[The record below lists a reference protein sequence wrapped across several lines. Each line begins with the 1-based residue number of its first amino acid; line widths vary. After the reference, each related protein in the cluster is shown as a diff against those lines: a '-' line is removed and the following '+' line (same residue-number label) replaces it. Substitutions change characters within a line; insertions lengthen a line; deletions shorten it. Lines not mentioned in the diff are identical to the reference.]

1 MGWFDDQIKQRKEA
15 DERDFSRAFSEM
27 ADSFT
32 GRSRSWGDDT
42 GDAMSRVLAF
52 YRTESREIPENVT
65 DPDEK
70 MEFLLRPSGI
80 MRRTVRLTDGWYKD
94 ASGPMLGYF
103 RESGKAV
110 ALIPRG
116 TGGYCFVD
124 PSDGKKKKVGK
135 KSQALFEEEALAFY
149 KPLPLRKTGIRDFIK
164 YIIGTI
170 MPADLIL
177 IAAVSLL
184 AALFG
189 ILTPKLTRFM
199 FSEVAESGQI
209 SLLLTTAVFSLSV
222 SLSVLLVGV
231 FKTFMTTRINSRT
244 RLAVESAAMMRIL
257 SLPADF
263 FREYSSGDLAE
274 RLYSVQSLC
283 EMLVSVVM
291 TTGLTSVFSLVYVPQ
306 IFAYA
311 PALGIPALIII
322 LATVALSITTTAVQM
337 KISRKSMEISGKE
350 SGMVYDLLTG
360 VQKIRLS
367 GAEKRA
373 FSRWARL
380 YSQSSSLTYN
390 PPVFIKLNSALSLMV
405 SLAGTLVMYYL
416 AAESKVSVADYYAFT
431 SAYGMVSGAF
441 SSLTGIALTVAQI
454 KPVFERVKPILDA
467 EPEVSEGKTVLSS
480 ISGGIELNN
489 VSFRY
494 SESSPMIIDDLS
506 LKIRPGQYVAIVGK
520 TGSGKS
526 TLVRLLLG
534 LEKPCKGAIYYDGK
548 DLASVDLRSL
558 RRKIGTVMQNGKLFS
573 GDIFSNIAISA
584 PDLTLDEAWAAAEI
598 AGIADDIRKMPMGM
612 NTIISEGSGGVSGG
626 QRQRLVIAR
635 AVAAK
640 PKILIF
646 DEATS
651 ALDNVTQKKVSEAL
665 DGLKCTRIV
674 IAHRLSTIKHCD
686 RIVAVDGGKIIEDGT
701 YDSLIEKGGFFADLV
716 ARQRL
721 DTSEKI

>member
-1 MGWFDDQIKQRKEA
+1 
-15 DERDFSRAFSEM
+15 
-27 ADSFT
+27 
-32 GRSRSWGDDT
+32 
-42 GDAMSRVLAF
+42 
-52 YRTESREIPENVT
+52 
-65 DPDEK
+65 
-70 MEFLLRPSGI
+70 
-80 MRRTVRLTDGWYKD
+80 
-94 ASGPMLGYF
+94 
-103 RESGKAV
+103 
-110 ALIPRG
+110 
-116 TGGYCFVD
+116 
-124 PSDGKKKKVGK
+124 
-135 KSQALFEEEALAFY
+135 
-149 KPLPLRKTGIRDFIK
+149 
-164 YIIGTI
+164 
-170 MPADLIL
+170 
-177 IAAVSLL
+177 
-184 AALFG
+184 
-189 ILTPKLTRFM
+189 
-199 FSEVAESGQI
+199 
-209 SLLLTTAVFSLSV
+209 
-222 SLSVLLVGV
+222 
-231 FKTFMTTRINSRT
+231 
-244 RLAVESAAMMRIL
+244 
-257 SLPADF
+257 
-263 FREYSSGDLAE
+263 
-274 RLYSVQSLC
+274 
-283 EMLVSVVM
+283 
-291 TTGLTSVFSLVYVPQ
+291 
-306 IFAYA
+306 
-311 PALGIPALIII
+311 
-322 LATVALSITTTAVQM
+322 
-337 KISRKSMEISGKE
+337 
-350 SGMVYDLLTG
+350 
-360 VQKIRLS
+360 
-367 GAEKRA
+367 
-373 FSRWARL
+373 
-380 YSQSSSLTYN
+380 
-390 PPVFIKLNSALSLMV
+390 
-405 SLAGTLVMYYL
+405 
-416 AAESKVSVADYYAFT
+416 
-431 SAYGMVSGAF
+431 MVSGAF